1 MNVSQKHAVNGNL
14 AVPPFPQNMEQIM
27 IGKLIDRI
35 SNCPFL
41 HSLNGYALF
50 TRFNWNTTDKLNAMF

>member
-27 IGKLIDRI
+27 IGKLIDRNLAI
-35 SNCPFL
+35 CP
-41 HSLNGYALF
+41 SLDRNDYTAKMALLCLSAL
-50 TRFNWNTTDKLNAMF
+50 T